1 METRKA
7 HHQRENELCKCWSE
21 MRNQKHAPPA
31 IPNNDNPGQNP
42 VHQAPTSVP
51 CFQDRAKLFSDPG
64 PLLAVKKEPKWRQSS
79 KTGCSPT
86 TVTKCHVTQSGIR
99 LRVNRCVYNCRIE
112 NCPAWQH
119 YLSQHSLLPMD
130 SFSLNLYSGQAHQYL
145 ISRCSL
151 SNNLPLLSLGRCCAI
166 SYSNPPQ
173 DHGHSVMNVGHWPG
187 IFWK

>member
-64 PLLAVKKEPKWRQSS
+64 PLLAGKKESKWRQSS

-86 TVTKCHVTQSGIR
+86 TVTKCHVTH
-99 LRVNRCVYNCRIE
+99 LVFVCVLIVAYTIVE
-112 NCPAWQH
+112 LKIVWLDSTTCPNTHSCWWTACHWIYTLDKHTNIWSQDAPYQIT
-119 YLSQHSLLPMD
+119 YLSFP
-130 SFSLNLYSGQAHQYL
+130 
-145 ISRCSL
+145 
-151 SNNLPLLSLGRCCAI
+151 
-166 SYSNPPQ
+166 
-173 DHGHSVMNVGHWPG
+173 
-187 IFWK
+187 